1 MTAIYGIDMKAKKA
15 MQEAK
20 REAKEDVLRSSQ
32 GLSRRTMSY
41 RKPNNAPQDA
51 RSLIGGDFTEQIS
64 GGDMASLREHSLT
77 QVKTFKTIKRVIWQ
91 CSIGWTADNK
101 EIPKELQN
109 VDLKKMRI
117 MMEEIRFLLDS
128 SENGLT
134 RGLNEN
140 RILKRFSVILSADFE
155 TMIRTLMNEK

>member
-1 MTAIYGIDMKAKKA
+1 
-15 MQEAK
+15 
-20 REAKEDVLRSSQ
+20 
-32 GLSRRTMSY
+32 
-41 RKPNNAPQDA
+41 
-51 RSLIGGDFTEQIS
+51 
-64 GGDMASLREHSLT
+64 MASLRDRSLT

-91 CSIGWTADNK
+91 CSSGWTSDNK

-128 SENGLT
+128 NECGLT

-140 RILKRFSVILSADFE
+140 RILKRFSVIVSADIE
-155 TMIRTLMNEK
+155 TMIRNMMREK